1 VENLNLER
9 YVLKRGNID
18 LQIQNTGPDEI
29 KIASV
34 IVNNAVMPF
43 EVTPSSTIP
52 RLGRAQIHVN
62 YAWTQGEAYG
72 ITVFTSNSIPF
83 TVEIPVAFE
92 TPQPSSQTFWAF
104 TLIGLYVGVIP
115 IFLGIFWFPAL
126 RQLGRRAMTFLMAAT
141 AGLLLFLGL
150 DTINEALEVAARVP
164 SAFQG
169 IGILGIGAVATFMLL
184 AVEADGGRVVL
195 TTRTTDSSVTMPYRG
210 YQTRWEHS
218 DIVGGRVPRYSTAAW
233 DTVIPLYRESVP
245 GITVLQPVGYLVPQ
259 EWDAARERLDLHG
272 VRYQRFGRAWS
283 DTVEL
288 QRIVEWEAETELREG
303 HHPTQVKRVQLE
315 RRRRDMRPGDLWV
328 PLDQPSAAVAVHL
341 FEAQAP
347 DGMMYWNFFDT
358 VLERKEYAESYVME
372 PLARDML
379 RADTALAR
387 EFRQRLASD
396 STFANSPTA
405 RNDFFYRRSPWA
417 DPEHALHPVARALR
431 RPPAS
436 VLTASDR

>member
-1 VENLNLER
+1 MSQISSTSSRLNVKTIALLLIPIILLGGVIALFLSTGGGLKLTSPAPVENLNLER

-126 RQLGRRAMTFLMAAT
+126 RQLGRRAMALLMAAT

-169 IGILGIGAVATFMLL
+169 IGILGIGAVATFLLLDAISKRQTQVTGNETERRFAISLMIAIGIGFHNLGEGLAIGAAYSVGEIALGTFLVVGFIIQNITEGLGIIAPLLRDKPTIGRLAMLGFVGGAPAILGAWIGGYTASPIL
-184 AVEADGGRVVL
+184 AVLFLAIGTGAIFEVVYEIAKLIQKDTAKEAMPLTVFSGVL
-195 TTRTTDSSVTMPYRG
+195 TGM
-210 YQTRWEHS
+210 
-218 DIVGGRVPRYSTAAW
+218 
-233 DTVIPLYRESVP
+233 L
-245 GITVLQPVGYLVPQ
+245 
-259 EWDAARERLDLHG
+259 
-272 VRYQRFGRAWS
+272 
-283 DTVEL
+283 
-288 QRIVEWEAETELREG
+288 
-303 HHPTQVKRVQLE
+303 
-315 RRRRDMRPGDLWV
+315 MLWV
-328 PLDQPSAAVAVHL
+328 T
-341 FEAQAP
+341 
-347 DGMMYWNFFDT
+347 GM
-358 VLERKEYAESYVME
+358 LIK
-372 PLARDML
+372 
-379 RADTALAR
+379 
-387 EFRQRLASD
+387 
-396 STFANSPTA
+396 
-405 RNDFFYRRSPWA
+405 
-417 DPEHALHPVARALR
+417 
-431 RPPAS
+431 
-436 VLTASDR
+436 